1 MNNNMTKF
9 GIGLVAVAVLGT
21 AGAFKFTEK
30 IDNGYVGVRY
40 SINGGVKD
48 EVLTQGVKV
57 VGFDKVTQ
65 YPIRLQTV
73 KAKNVSVSTKDGKKV
88 ALDLKYDYKVDP
100 TKTSGMFKEFG
111 NIQSED
117 LEKGWLRSRLQKEAR
132 DVYADYNILDLLS
145 GQSSKAEDD
154 LLVAFSKSVEA
165 KGFLVE
171 SVTASVPD
179 VDAETQKTID
189 AIINAGQ
196 QNEQAKLDAETQKTQ
211 AETAAKVAK
220 TNADAEAYKKTKAAE
235 AEAESN
241 KKVAASVTPELIQY
255 EEAKARQTHGWTT
268 IQGAGSVIVD
278 ETKK

>member
-1 MNNNMTKF
+1 MKNTAKF
-9 GIGLVAVAVLGT
+9 GIALFATLLLGT
-21 AGAFKFTEK
+21 AASIKFLEK

-100 TKTSGMFKEFG
+100 TKTASMFKEFG

-154 LLVAFSKSVEA
+154 LLVSFSKSVEG

-179 VDAETQKTID
+179 VDSETQKTID

-196 QNEQAKLDAETQKTQ
+196 QNEQAKLDSETQKTK
-211 AETAAKVAK
+211 AETEAKVAK
-220 TNADAEAYKKTKAAE
+220 TKADTAAYQKLKAAE

-241 KKVAASVTPELIQY
+241 KKVGASITEDLIKY
-255 EEAKARQTHGWTT
+255 EEAKARQKHGWTT
-268 IQGAGSVIVD
+268 INGASSVIVD